1 MMEVVK
7 LTPARLRALE
17 VIAAQEAKGP
27 GVYARYSN
35 ETNLAAG
42 TVYWQSA
49 DWLVKNELAWYP
61 SGSTW
66 LVLTEAGRTLAAA
79 HRL

>member
-1 MMEVVK
+1 MKVAK

-17 VIAAQEAKGP
+17 VLAAQEAKGP

-49 DWLVKNELAWYP
+49 DWLLKNELAVYP
-61 SGSTW
+61 SNSPY
-66 LVLTEAGRTLAAA
+66 LALTEAGRTLAHA